1 MTMLTMQQTMHMTRR
16 ALLAGTVLLILIGLL
31 PGRSSAQVTPERL
44 LDAAQEPHNWLTYSG
59 TYSSERHSTLS
70 QITRDNVADL
80 EMKWVF
86 QSQTSHA
93 FQATPLVVDG
103 IMYLTQPPNDVVALD
118 AKTGRVF
125 WVYEHIPSPDARP
138 CCGFSNRGLAIHG
151 DTLLMGTIDAMV
163 VAVDA
168 RSGGPLW
175 KTQIADPSHGYAVT
189 HAPLVVKDKVIVGT
203 AGGDMGIRGFIA
215 AYDVATGEEAWRF
228 YTIPAPGEPG
238 HETWERCRPGMENCD
253 PDAWQTGGGAI
264 WLTGSYDPETN
275 LTFWGVGNPGPDYS
289 YYQRPGDNL
298 YASSVVALDADT
310 GELDWHFQFTPGD
323 RYDYDAVQIPV
334 LVDLEGTGGPIK
346 AMLWANRNGFFY
358 VLDRVTGRFLTG
370 TPFVQVNW
378 AEGLDDIGTPVQTPQ
393 GPDRPTYP
401 GKQGGTNWYSPSYS
415 PTTGLMYFST
425 WEGYATIFDSAP
437 VEYTPG
443 QSYTGSRN
451 RSLVKGVP
459 EPPAIGRGPINTWTR
474 EVGHGSVLAFNP
486 VTGKKVWQ
494 WETYD
499 VQCSGI
505 LTTATDL
512 LFVGGR
518 EGYFQALDARTG
530 DLLWRAV
537 PGGNALAA
545 PITYAVDGQ
554 QYVAIASG
562 HSLFVFGLPVE
573 GAL

>member
-1 MTMLTMQQTMHMTRR
+1 MFSW
-16 ALLAGTVLLILIGLL
+16 L
-31 PGRSSAQVTPERL
+31 PRSSVCFLVHSSGKLPNNDWSTRL
-44 LDAAQEPHNWLTYSG
+44 RNLRTQNWLTYSG
-59 TYSSERHSTLS
+59 AYASHRYSTLD
-70 QITRDNVADL
+70 QIDQSNVKDL

-86 QSQTSHA
+86 QSRTTMN

-103 IMYLTQPPNDVVALD
+103 VMYLTQPPNDVVALD
-118 AKTGRVF
+118 ARTGRVF
-125 WVYEHIPSPDARP
+125 WVYEHVNAPDATGGRA
-138 CCGFSNRGLAIHG
+138 NRGLAIRG
-151 DTLLMGTIDAMV
+151 DTLFMGTIDAMV

-168 RSGGPLW
+168 KSGGPLW
-175 KTQIADPSHGYAVT
+175 QVQVADASAGYSIN
-189 HAPLVVKDKVIVGT
+189 HAPLVVKDKVIVGMS
-203 AGGDMGIRGFIA
+203 GGDRGIRGFIV
-215 AYDVATGEEAWRF
+215 AYEADTGAEAWRF

-238 HETWERCRPGMENCD
+238 HETWEPCTPDMENCD
-253 PDAWQTGGGAI
+253 PEAWKTGGGAV

-310 GELDWHFQFTPGD
+310 GELAWYFQFTPGD

-334 LVDLEGTGGPIK
+334 LVDLDVNGGTVK

-358 VLDRVTGRFLTG
+358 ILDRVTGRFLTG
-370 TPFVQVNW
+370 NPFVTVNW
-378 AEGLDDIGTPVQTPQ
+378 ASGLDDSGGAIQTPQ
-393 GPDRPTYP
+393 GPGVPTYP

-415 PTTGLMYFST
+415 PRTGLMYFSI
-425 WEGYATIFDSAP
+425 WEGYATVFDSAP

-443 QSYTGSRN
+443 QLFTGSRN
-451 RSLVKGVP
+451 RSPVPGVP
-459 EPPAIGRGPINTWTR
+459 EPPAVGRGHVNTWTKD
-474 EVGHGSVLAFNP
+474 VGHGAVLAFDP
-486 VTGKKVWQ
+486 LTGDKVWK

-499 VQCSGI
+499 VINSGI

-518 EGYFQALDARTG
+518 EGYFQALNARDG

-537 PGGNALAA
+537 TGGNTLAA
-545 PITYAVDGQ
+545 PITYAVNNQ

-562 HSLFVFGLPVE
+562 HSLFVFGLRSS
-573 GAL
+573 

>member
-1 MTMLTMQQTMHMTRR
+1 MTIHMTRR
-16 ALLAGTVLLILIGLL
+16 AILAGAVLSILIGLL

-44 LDAAQEPHNWLTYSG
+44 LDAAQEPQNWLTYSG

-70 QITRDNVADL
+70 QITRDNVSDL

-86 QSQTSHA
+86 QSRTSHA

-103 IMYLTQPPNDVVALD
+103 VMYLTQPPNDVVALD
-118 AKTGRVF
+118 ARTGRVF
-125 WVYEHIPSPDARP
+125 WVYEHAPSPNARP

-175 KTQIADPSHGYAVT
+175 KTQIADPSYGYAIT

-238 HETWERCRPGMENCD
+238 HETWQQCRPDMENCD
-253 PDAWQTGGGAI
+253 PDAWKTGGGAV
-264 WLTGSYDPETN
+264 WLTGSYDPDTN
-275 LTFWGVGNPGPDYS
+275 LTFWGVGNPGPDYA

-323 RYDYDAVQIPV
+323 RYDFDAVQIPV
-334 LVDLEGTGGPIK
+334 LVDFEVTGGTVK
-346 AMLWANRNGFFY
+346 AMLWANRNGYFY

-370 TPFVQVNW
+370 RPFVRINW
-378 AEGLDDIGTPVQTPQ
+378 SEGLDDSGSPIQTPQ
-393 GPDRPTYP
+393 GSDRPTYP

-425 WEGYATIFDSAP
+425 WEEYATVFDSAP

-486 VTGKKVWQ
+486 VTGEKPWQ

-562 HSLFVFGLPVE
+562 HSLFVFGLRSD
-573 GAL
+573 GAE

>member
-1 MTMLTMQQTMHMTRR
+1 MPKHLVLLFLL
-16 ALLAGTVLLILIGLL
+16 ALLFPGLAM
-31 PGRSSAQVTPERL
+31 RQVTTERL
-44 LDAAQEPHNWLTYSG
+44 LNPNNEPHNWLTYSG
-59 TYSSERHSTLS
+59 AYDSQRHSALE
-70 QITRDNVADL
+70 QITTENVNDL

-86 QSQTSHA
+86 QSRTSPH

-125 WVYEHIPSPDARP
+125 WVYEHVPSPDARP

-151 DTLLMGTIDAMV
+151 DTWVMGTVDAMV

-168 RSGGPLW
+168 KSGGPIW
-175 KTQIADPSHGYAVT
+175 QVQVADPSVGYAIT
-189 HAPLVVKDKVIVGT
+189 HAPLVVNSKAIVGMS
-203 AGGDMGIRGFIA
+203 GGDLGIRGFID
-215 AYDVATGEEAWRF
+215 AYDINTGNESWRF

-238 HETWERCRPGMENCD
+238 HETWEPCAPDMEHCD
-253 PDAWQTGGGAI
+253 PEAWKTGGGAV

-275 LTFWGVGNPGPDYS
+275 LTFWGIGNPGPDYA

-310 GELDWHFQFTPGD
+310 GKLDWHFQFTPGD

-334 LVDLEGTGGPIK
+334 LEDLDINGTVIK

-358 VLDRVTGRFLTG
+358 ILDRVTGRFLTG
-370 TPFVQVNW
+370 NPFVRINW
-378 AEGLDDIGTPVQTPQ
+378 ASGLDDSGGPIQTPQ
-393 GPDRPTYP
+393 GPGVPTYP

-415 PTTGLMYFST
+415 PNTGLMYFST
-425 WEGYATIFDSAP
+425 WEGYATVFDSAP

-443 QSYTGSRN
+443 QLFTGSRN
-451 RSLVKGVP
+451 RSPIAGVP
-459 EPPAIGRGPINTWTR
+459 EPPAVGRGHINTWTKA
-474 EVGHGSVLAFNP
+474 VGHGSVLAFNP
-486 VTGKKVWQ
+486 LTGDKVWQ

-499 VQCSGI
+499 VQNSGI
-505 LTTATDL
+505 LTTAADL

-537 PGGNALAA
+537 TGGNTLAA
-545 PITYAVDGQ
+545 PITYEVEGS

-562 HSLFVFGLPVE
+562 HSLFVFGLQ
-573 GAL
+573 

>member
-1 MTMLTMQQTMHMTRR
+1 MTMPLIR
-16 ALLAGTVLLILIGLL
+16 LAMLPVVVTVIGLL
-31 PGRSSAQVTPERL
+31 PTTSSGQVTPERL
-44 LDAAQEPHNWLTYSG
+44 LNAAEEPHNWLTYSG

-70 QITRDNVADL
+70 QITPDNVADL

-86 QSQTSHA
+86 QSRTSHY

-103 IMYLTQPPNDVVALD
+103 VMYLTQPPNDVVALD
-118 AKTGRVF
+118 ARTGRVF
-125 WVYEHIPSPDARP
+125 WVYEHVPSPDARP

-151 DTLLMGTIDAMV
+151 DTLLMGTIDAKV

-175 KTQIADPSHGYAVT
+175 KVQVADPSHGYAIT
-189 HAPLVVKDKVIVGT
+189 HAPLVVKDKVIVGMS
-203 AGGDMGIRGFIA
+203 GGDMGIRGFIA
-215 AYDVATGEEAWRF
+215 AYNVATGEEEWRF
-228 YTIPAPGEPG
+228 HTIPAPGEPG
-238 HETWERCRPGMENCD
+238 HETWEPCRPDMENCD
-253 PDAWQTGGGAI
+253 PDAWKTGGGAV
-264 WLTGSYDPETN
+264 WLTGSYDPGTN
-275 LTFWGVGNPGPDYS
+275 LTFWGVGNPGPDYA

-298 YASSVVALDADT
+298 YASSVVALNADT
-310 GELDWHFQFTPGD
+310 GELVWYFQFTPGD

-334 LVDLEGTGGPIK
+334 LVDLEAGEVTVK

-358 VLDRVTGRFLTG
+358 VLDRVTGRFLNG
-370 TPFVQVNW
+370 RPFVRVNW
-378 AEGLDDIGTPVQTPQ
+378 AEALDDTGTPVQTPQ

-415 PTTGLMYFST
+415 PHTGLMYFST

-451 RSLVKGVP
+451 RSLVRGVP
-459 EPPAIGRGPINTWTR
+459 EPPAIGRGHINTWTR
-474 EVGHGSVLAFNP
+474 EVGHGSVLAYNP
-486 VTGKKVWQ
+486 VTGEKVWQ

-499 VQCSGI
+499 VQNGGI

-518 EGYFQALDARTG
+518 EGYFQALDTRTG

-537 PGGNALAA
+537 TGGNTLAA

-562 HSLFVFGLPVE
+562 HSLFVFGLRR
-573 GAL
+573 